1 MAREKAMLRDTL
13 YPRPHSLTPQ
23 AVHETCTIDKRY
35 PPRATTKHPPPSCA
49 LKSEIRVCLH
59 AKTRASEIIKSSAAP
74 RKYFSSPQSF
84 LINQKMEKQVVQR
97 ASRLRGWLRENL
109 KRAALISSRSLRIL
123 ALLCKAILYRPPRE
137 LYYRQERCHKVKH
150 FTNS

>member
-13 YPRPHSLTPQ
+13 HPRPHSLTPQ

-97 ASRLRGWLRENL
+97 ACRLRGWLRENL